1 MTRKDKT
8 KDLLFNTIDYVV
20 MIVIIL
26 GIVVILGHKFE
37 LLFNK
42 GKVDS
47 EVAQTD
53 ETNPEVNITNEDL
66 NNNNDINNNNDLNN
80 NNENENADNNA
91 DVDTNT
97 NQDENSESTEID
109 LTENTEDNNE
119 ENTDTNEAEENNN
132 EDTKPSDTTP
142 QATGE
147 EVKITI
153 PQGTLPG
160 GIGEILASQGL
171 VSSKE
176 DFINKAVELQL
187 DRKLRS
193 GEFTF
198 KKGQSLEEIIRTIA
212 K

>member
-53 ETNPEVNITNEDL
+53 ESNPEVNITNEDL
-66 NNNNDINNNNDLNN
+66 NNKND
-80 NNENENADNNA
+80 ENTENADNNSA
-91 DVDTNT
+91 VDYNT
-97 NQDENSESTEID
+97 NQDENAESTEID
-109 LTENTEDNNE
+109 LTENTEENN
-119 ENTDTNEAEENNN
+119 NTNETEENNN
-132 EDTKPSDTTP
+132 EDSKPADTTP

>member
-53 ETNPEVNITNEDL
+53 ESNPEVNITNEDL
-66 NNNNDINNNNDLNN
+66 NNDENVENDANVDA
-80 NNENENADNNA
+80 NANTDS

-97 NQDENSESTEID
+97 DENAESTEID
-109 LTENTEDNNE
+109 LTENTE
-119 ENTDTNEAEENNN
+119 ENTDTNETEENNN
-132 EDTKPSDTTP
+132 EDSKPADTTP

-153 PQGTLPG
+153 PNGTLPG

-176 DFINKAVELQL
+176 DFVNKAVELQL

>member
-53 ETNPEVNITNEDL
+53 ESNPEVNITNEDL
-66 NNNNDINNNNDLNN
+66 NNDENVENDANVDANANTDSDL
-80 NNENENADNNA
+80 
-91 DVDTNT
+91 DTNT
-97 NQDENSESTEID
+97 DENAESTEID
-109 LTENTEDNNE
+109 LTENTE
-119 ENTDTNEAEENNN
+119 ENTDTNETEENNN
-132 EDTKPSDTTP
+132 EDSKPADTNP

-153 PQGTLPG
+153 PNGTLPG

>member
-66 NNNNDINNNNDLNN
+66 NNKNDEND
-80 NNENENADNNA
+80 ENAENNA
-91 DVDTNT
+91 TVDSNT
-97 NQDENSESTEID
+97 NQDENTESTEID
-109 LTENTEDNNE
+109 LTENTE

-132 EDTKPSDTTP
+132 EDSKPEDTTP

-153 PQGTLPG
+153 PNGTLPG

>member
-66 NNNNDINNNNDLNN
+66 NNKND
-80 NNENENADNNA
+80 ENTENADNNSA
-91 DVDTNT
+91 VDSNT
-97 NQDENSESTEID
+97 NQDENAESTEID
-109 LTENTEDNNE
+109 LTENTEENN
-119 ENTDTNEAEENNN
+119 NTNETEENNN
-132 EDTKPSDTTP
+132 EDSKPADTTP

>member
-53 ETNPEVNITNEDL
+53 ESNPEVNITNEDL
-66 NNNNDINNNNDLNN
+66 NNDENVENDANVDA
-80 NNENENADNNA
+80 NANTDS

-97 NQDENSESTEID
+97 DENAESTEID
-109 LTENTEDNNE
+109 LTENTE
-119 ENTDTNEAEENNN
+119 ENTDTNETEENNN
-132 EDTKPSDTTP
+132 EDSKPADTTP

-153 PQGTLPG
+153 PNGTLPG

>member
-53 ETNPEVNITNEDL
+53 ESNPEVNITNEDL
-66 NNNNDINNNNDLNN
+66 ND
-80 NNENENADNNA
+80 NENTENTDNNSVA
-91 DVDTNT
+91 DTNT
-97 NQDENSESTEID
+97 NQDENAESTEID
-109 LTENTEDNNE
+109 LTENTE
-119 ENTDTNEAEENNN
+119 ENTETEEDNN
-132 EDTKPSDTTP
+132 EDTKPADTAP

>member
-53 ETNPEVNITNEDL
+53 ESNPEVNITNEDL
-66 NNNNDINNNNDLNN
+66 NNDENVENDANVDA
-80 NNENENADNNA
+80 NANTDS

-97 NQDENSESTEID
+97 DEKAESTEID
-109 LTENTEDNNE
+109 LTENTE
-119 ENTDTNEAEENNN
+119 ENTDTNETEENNN
-132 EDTKPSDTTP
+132 EDSKPADTTP

-153 PQGTLPG
+153 PNGTLPG

>member
-66 NNNNDINNNNDLNN
+66 NNKND
-80 NNENENADNNA
+80 ENTENADNNSA
-91 DVDTNT
+91 VDSNT
-97 NQDENSESTEID
+97 NQDEDAESTEID
-109 LTENTEDNNE
+109 LTENTEENN
-119 ENTDTNEAEENNN
+119 NTNETEENNN
-132 EDTKPSDTTP
+132 EDSKPADTTP

-176 DFINKAVELQL
+176 DFINKAVELQM

>member
-53 ETNPEVNITNEDL
+53 ESNPEVNITNEDL
-66 NNNNDINNNNDLNN
+66 NNNE
-80 NNENENADNNA
+80 ENVDNNVNVDA
-91 DVDTNT
+91 NTDSDVDTNT
-97 NQDENSESTEID
+97 DENSESTEID
-109 LTENTEDNNE
+109 LTENTE
-119 ENTDTNEAEENNN
+119 ENTDTNETEENNN
-132 EDTKPSDTTP
+132 EDSKPADTTP

-153 PQGTLPG
+153 PNGTLPG

>member
-66 NNNNDINNNNDLNN
+66 NNKND
-80 NNENENADNNA
+80 ENTENADNN
-91 DVDTNT
+91 
-97 NQDENSESTEID
+97 
-109 LTENTEDNNE
+109 
-119 ENTDTNEAEENNN
+119 
-132 EDTKPSDTTP
+132 
-142 QATGE
+142 
-147 EVKITI
+147 
-153 PQGTLPG
+153 
-160 GIGEILASQGL
+160 
-171 VSSKE
+171 
-176 DFINKAVELQL
+176 
-187 DRKLRS
+187 
-193 GEFTF
+193 
-198 KKGQSLEEIIRTIA
+198 
-212 K
+212 

>member
-1 MTRKDKT
+1 CKMTRKDKT

-66 NNNNDINNNNDLNN
+66 NNKND
-80 NNENENADNNA
+80 ENTENADNNSA
-91 DVDTNT
+91 VDSNT
-97 NQDENSESTEID
+97 NQDENAESTKID
-109 LTENTEDNNE
+109 LTENTEENN
-119 ENTDTNEAEENNN
+119 NTNETEENNN
-132 EDTKPSDTTP
+132 EDSKPADTTP

>member
-53 ETNPEVNITNEDL
+53 ESNPEVNITNEDL
-66 NNNNDINNNNDLNN
+66 NNDENVENDANVDA
-80 NNENENADNNA
+80 NANTNS

-97 NQDENSESTEID
+97 DEKAESTEID
-109 LTENTEDNNE
+109 LTENTE
-119 ENTDTNEAEENNN
+119 ENTDTNETEENNN
-132 EDTKPSDTTP
+132 EDSKPADTTP

-153 PQGTLPG
+153 PNGTLPG

>member
-66 NNNNDINNNNDLNN
+66 NNKND
-80 NNENENADNNA
+80 ENTENADNNSA
-91 DVDTNT
+91 VDSNT
-97 NQDENSESTEID
+97 NQDEDAESTEID
-109 LTENTEDNNE
+109 LTENTEENN
-119 ENTDTNEAEENNN
+119 NTNETEENNN
-132 EDTKPSDTTP
+132 EDSKPADTTP

>member
-66 NNNNDINNNNDLNN
+66 NNKND
-80 NNENENADNNA
+80 ENAENNA
-91 DVDTNT
+91 TVDSNT
-97 NQDENSESTEID
+97 NQDENTESTEID
-109 LTENTEDNNE
+109 LTENTE

-132 EDTKPSDTTP
+132 EDSKPEDTTP

-153 PQGTLPG
+153 PNGTLPG

>member
-1 MTRKDKT
+1 MKCIQTRCKMTRKDKT

-42 GKVDS
+42 GKIDS

-53 ETNPEVNITNEDL
+53 ESNPEVNITNEDL
-66 NNNNDINNNNDLNN
+66 NNDENVENDANVDA
-80 NNENENADNNA
+80 NANTDS

-97 NQDENSESTEID
+97 DENAESTKID
-109 LTENTEDNNE
+109 LTENTE
-119 ENTDTNEAEENNN
+119 ENTDTNETEENNN
-132 EDTKPSDTTP
+132 EDSKPADTTP

-153 PQGTLPG
+153 PNGTLPG

>member
-42 GKVDS
+42 GKIDS

-53 ETNPEVNITNEDL
+53 ESNPEVNITNEDL
-66 NNNNDINNNNDLNN
+66 NNDENVENDANVDA
-80 NNENENADNNA
+80 NANTDS

-97 NQDENSESTEID
+97 DENAESTKID
-109 LTENTEDNNE
+109 LTENTE
-119 ENTDTNEAEENNN
+119 ENTDTNETEENNN
-132 EDTKPSDTTP
+132 EDSKPADTTP

-153 PQGTLPG
+153 PNGTLPG

>member
-53 ETNPEVNITNEDL
+53 ESNPEVNITNEDL
-66 NNNNDINNNNDLNN
+66 NNNE
-80 NNENENADNNA
+80 ENVDNNVNVDA
-91 DVDTNT
+91 NTDSDVDTNT
-97 NQDENSESTEID
+97 DENAESTEID
-109 LTENTEDNNE
+109 LTENTE
-119 ENTDTNEAEENNN
+119 ENTDTNKTEENNN
-132 EDTKPSDTTP
+132 EDSKPADTTP

-153 PQGTLPG
+153 PNGTLPG

>member
-53 ETNPEVNITNEDL
+53 ESNPEVNITNEDL
-66 NNNNDINNNNDLNN
+66 NND
-80 NNENENADNNA
+80 ENAENDANVDANA
-91 DVDTNT
+91 NTDSDVDTNT
-97 NQDENSESTEID
+97 DENAESTEID
-109 LTENTEDNNE
+109 LTENTE
-119 ENTDTNEAEENNN
+119 ENTDTNETEENNN
-132 EDTKPSDTTP
+132 EDSKPADTTP

-153 PQGTLPG
+153 PNGTLPG

>member
-66 NNNNDINNNNDLNN
+66 NNKND
-80 NNENENADNNA
+80 ENTENADNNSA
-91 DVDTNT
+91 VDSNT
-97 NQDENSESTEID
+97 NQDENAESTEID
-109 LTENTEDNNE
+109 LTENTEENN
-119 ENTDTNEAEENNN
+119 NTNETEENNN
-132 EDTKPSDTTP
+132 EDSKPADTTP

-176 DFINKAVELQL
+176 DFINKAVELQM

>member
-66 NNNNDINNNNDLNN
+66 NNKND
-80 NNENENADNNA
+80 ENTENADNNSA
-91 DVDTNT
+91 VDSNT
-97 NQDENSESTEID
+97 NQDEDSESTEID
-109 LTENTEDNNE
+109 LTENTEENN
-119 ENTDTNEAEENNN
+119 NTNETEENNN
-132 EDTKPSDTTP
+132 EDSKPADTTP

>member
-53 ETNPEVNITNEDL
+53 ESNPEVNITNEDL
-66 NNNNDINNNNDLNN
+66 NNKND
-80 NNENENADNNA
+80 ENTENADNNSA
-91 DVDTNT
+91 VDSNT
-97 NQDENSESTEID
+97 NQNENAESTEID
-109 LTENTEDNNE
+109 LTENTEENN
-119 ENTDTNEAEENNN
+119 NTNETEENNN
-132 EDTKPSDTTP
+132 EDSKPADTTP

>member
-42 GKVDS
+42 GKIDS

-53 ETNPEVNITNEDL
+53 ESNPEVNITNEDL
-66 NNNNDINNNNDLNN
+66 NNDENVENDANVDA
-80 NNENENADNNA
+80 NANTDS

-97 NQDENSESTEID
+97 DEKAESTEID
-109 LTENTEDNNE
+109 LTENTE
-119 ENTDTNEAEENNN
+119 ENIDTNETEENNEENNN
-132 EDTKPSDTTP
+132 EDSKPADTTP

-153 PQGTLPG
+153 PNGTLPG

>member
-66 NNNNDINNNNDLNN
+66 NNKND
-80 NNENENADNNA
+80 ENTENADNNSA
-91 DVDTNT
+91 VDSNT
-97 NQDENSESTEID
+97 NQDENAESTEID
-109 LTENTEDNNE
+109 LTENTEENN
-119 ENTDTNEAEENNN
+119 NTNETEENNN
-132 EDTKPSDTTP
+132 EDSKPADTTP

-153 PQGTLPG
+153 PNGTLPG

>member
-66 NNNNDINNNNDLNN
+66 NNNE
-80 NNENENADNNA
+80 ENVDNNVNVDA
-91 DVDTNT
+91 NTDSDVDTNT
-97 NQDENSESTEID
+97 DENSESTEID
-109 LTENTEDNNE
+109 LTENTE
-119 ENTDTNEAEENNN
+119 ENTDTNETEENNN
-132 EDTKPSDTTP
+132 EDSKPADTTP

-153 PQGTLPG
+153 PNGTLPG

>member
-53 ETNPEVNITNEDL
+53 ESNPEVNITNEDL
-66 NNNNDINNNNDLNN
+66 NNDENVENDANVDANANTDSDL
-80 NNENENADNNA
+80 
-91 DVDTNT
+91 DTNT
-97 NQDENSESTEID
+97 DENAESTEID
-109 LTENTEDNNE
+109 LTENTE
-119 ENTDTNEAEENNN
+119 ENTDTNETEENNN
-132 EDTKPSDTTP
+132 EDSKPADTTP

-153 PQGTLPG
+153 PNGTLPG

>member
-66 NNNNDINNNNDLNN
+66 NNKND
-80 NNENENADNNA
+80 ENTENGDNNSA
-91 DVDTNT
+91 VDSNT
-97 NQDENSESTEID
+97 NQDEDAESTEID
-109 LTENTEDNNE
+109 LTENTEENN
-119 ENTDTNEAEENNN
+119 NTNETEENNN
-132 EDTKPSDTTP
+132 EDSKPADTTP

-171 VSSKE
+171 VSSQE